1 MLSANITLVGL
12 NTSLS
17 GVLIRRPDDA
27 RRGRVDRGL
36 TQPALPAD
44 SDPVYPAVTVANVS
58 PTDMPHACDADRADA
73 YGPRYQT
80 HAGAHHAGGGI
91 SYVGA
96 MDEGAGGALYSQ
108 QVP

>member
-1 MLSANITLVGL
+1 
-12 NTSLS
+12 
-17 GVLIRRPDDA
+17 
-27 RRGRVDRGL
+27 
-36 TQPALPAD
+36 
-44 SDPVYPAVTVANVS
+44 
-58 PTDMPHACDADRADA
+58 MPNASDADRADA